1 MIFIGGCKNYVKS
14 LDIDRENIIEN
25 SKISSLDVKT
35 QVSAL
40 LSKKNL
46 FQQYQLR
53 RSSAS
58 DSVMISVTWLNENWW
73 NSWILFS
80 KFLNDFHLKTM
91 KWQNLC
97 NFMECD
103 INYKISKSG
112 LFCYPDCIADNN
124 SGTSLPF

>member
-1 MIFIGGCKNYVKS
+1 MIFIEGCKNYVKS

-58 DSVMISVTWLNENWW
+58 DSVMISVT
-73 NSWILFS
+73 
-80 KFLNDFHLKTM
+80 
-91 KWQNLC
+91 
-97 NFMECD
+97 
-103 INYKISKSG
+103 
-112 LFCYPDCIADNN
+112 
-124 SGTSLPF
+124 

>member
-58 DSVMISVTWLNENWW
+58 DSVMISVTLLNEN
-73 NSWILFS
+73 
-80 KFLNDFHLKTM
+80 
-91 KWQNLC
+91 
-97 NFMECD
+97 
-103 INYKISKSG
+103 
-112 LFCYPDCIADNN
+112 
-124 SGTSLPF
+124 